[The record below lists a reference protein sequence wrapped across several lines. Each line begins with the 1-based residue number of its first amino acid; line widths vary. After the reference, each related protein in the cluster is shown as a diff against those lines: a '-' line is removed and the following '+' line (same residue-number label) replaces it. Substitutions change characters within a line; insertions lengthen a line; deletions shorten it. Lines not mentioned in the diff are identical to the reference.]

1 MKKILFI
8 IPSLTGAGAERII
21 THLINN
27 INKEKF
33 TIELLLIFDVKHTFL
48 EKITSN
54 IKVYELKKNKSL
66 KFCLFDVMKLV
77 KKIKPNTVFIGSGHL
92 GLLLSPLIVFNKKI
106 KWIVRETN
114 FASLNTTKY
123 LAKVFYKVFYKNY
136 DLIIAQCNDMK
147 TDLINIFNI
156 PPNKIHII
164 NNPIDTEYIDS
175 QLSYDM
181 DKEIELPK
189 NKINIVACGR
199 LTYQKG
205 FDLLLENILKKE
217 LNPNKYHLTIIGV
230 GENDK
235 RDISDKLYEIVKK
248 YNLKNLVSFVGFK
261 DNIYN
266 WLEKADIFILSSR
279 FEGFPNILLE
289 AIYCGTPVISN
300 ICPGGINEIINDK
313 NGIVFDIEKEL
324 VSDKVEQLLNTKFI
338 KKELKESIKSKYG
351 IQEIIYRYEKIL

>member
-33 TIELLLIFDVKHTFL
+33 NIELLLVFDVKHTFL

-54 IKVYELKKNKSL
+54 IKIYELKKNKSL
-66 KFCLFDVMKLV
+66 KFCLFDILKSV
-77 KKIKPNTVFIGSGHL
+77 KKIKPDTVFIGSGHL
-92 GLLLSPLIVFNKKI
+92 GLLLSPLIIFNKKV

-123 LAKVFYKVFYKNY
+123 LAKVFYNLFYKNY
-136 DLIIAQCNDMK
+136 DLIIAQCDDMRK
-147 TDLINIFNI
+147 DLINIFNI
-156 PPNKIHII
+156 PSHKIHTI
-164 NNPIDTEYIDS
+164 NNPIDTDYIDS
-175 QLSYDM
+175 QLSCNINE
-181 DKEIELPK
+181 KIELSE
-189 NKINIVACGR
+189 NKINIIACGR

-205 FDLLLENILKKE
+205 FDLLLKNISKKK
-217 LNPNKYHLTIIGV
+217 LSSNKYHLTIIGV

-235 RDISDKLYEIVKK
+235 RDISIKLHKIVVK
-248 YNLKNLVSFVGFK
+248 YNLESIVSFVGFK

-266 WLEKADIFILSSR
+266 WLEKADVFILSSR

-289 AIYCGTPVISN
+289 AIYCGTPAISN
-300 ICPGGINEIINDK
+300 ICPGGINEIINES

-324 VSDKVEQLLNTKFI
+324 VADKIEELLNINFSRETL
-338 KKELKESIKSKYG
+338 KKSIKNKYG
-351 IQEIIYRYEKIL
+351 IKEIIYLYEKIL